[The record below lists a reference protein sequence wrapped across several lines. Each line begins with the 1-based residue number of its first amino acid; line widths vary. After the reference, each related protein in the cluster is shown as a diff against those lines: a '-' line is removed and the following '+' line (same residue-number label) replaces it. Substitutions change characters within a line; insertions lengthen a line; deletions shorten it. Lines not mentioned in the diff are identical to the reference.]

1 MKATKLSVALVCAL
15 SALSAFCAAAPAS
28 HAAEITLSE
37 LDELSDPREFRVE
50 PLMAVRHSD
59 DSAESLYRLGRHHQ
73 QANRLEEAAGAYRAA
88 LQKDEDHIEARN
100 ALATIYFAQKD
111 MIAAMSEFKT
121 ILQQRPGLSHVHS
134 NLGYAYMLEEN
145 YAAAMPELA
154 QAIIIDPT
162 NARAFGNLTLAYERL
177 GAMVKEGQARPAAT
191 AGAAA
196 EAMQAG
202 DVQPLQAAEITQE
215 AQAVQTVQTVQ
226 TVQAVEEA
234 VKAAQTGTEEEKKDG
249 MAAVPARIELAKA
262 EPQGGIAVVIANGTR
277 DETMA
282 GRIADGLRRNGVN
295 VSRMTDLAPYR
306 QQRTVILYRD
316 GYRKEALELSRMFAV
331 PPAVVN
337 NTRTRDAADA
347 STVRLVLGKR
357 SAQADVRTTGTQLA
371 SAR

>member
-28 HAAEITLSE
+28 HAAGITLSE

-50 PLMAVRHSD
+50 PFMAVRHSD
-59 DSAESLYRLGRHHQ
+59 DGAESLYRLGRHHQ
-73 QANRLEEAAGAYRAA
+73 QANRLEEAASAYRAA
-88 LQKDEDHIEARN
+88 LQKDEGHIEARN

-111 MIAAMSEFKT
+111 MVAAMSEFKT
-121 ILQQRPGLSHVHS
+121 ILQQQPGISHVHS

-177 GAMVKEGQARPAAT
+177 GAMVKEGRARPEPT

-196 EAMQAG
+196 
-202 DVQPLQAAEITQE
+202 QAAQADDARPVQIEQA
-215 AQAVQTVQTVQ
+215 AQ
-226 TVQAVEEA
+226 
-234 VKAAQTGTEEEKKDG
+234 AAQTGPEQAKTDG
-249 MAAVPARIELAKA
+249 VAAEPAKIELAKA
-262 EPQGGIAVVIANGTR
+262 ETQGGIAVVIANGTR

>member
-15 SALSAFCAAAPAS
+15 SALSAFCATAPAS

-37 LDELSDPREFRVE
+37 LDELSEPREFRVE
-50 PLMAVRHSD
+50 PFMAVRHSD

-73 QANRLEEAAGAYRAA
+73 QANRLEEAADAYRAA
-88 LQKDEDHIEARN
+88 LQKDEAHIESRN

-111 MIAAMSEFKT
+111 MVAAMSEFKT
-121 ILQQRPGLSHVHS
+121 ILLQQPGLSHVHS
-134 NLGYAYMLEEN
+134 NLGYAYMLEKN

-177 GAMVKEGQARPAAT
+177 GAMVKEGRARPDST
-191 AGAAA
+191 SGAAA
-196 EAMQAG
+196 KAARADDAQPVQAA
-202 DVQPLQAAEITQE
+202 QAQQAAEEQQ
-215 AQAVQTVQTVQ
+215 AVQAVQTGPEQDKT
-226 TVQAVEEA
+226 
-234 VKAAQTGTEEEKKDG
+234 DG
-249 MAAVPARIELAKA
+249 IADEPAKIALAKA
-262 EPQGGIAVVIANGTR
+262 ETQGGIAVVIANGTR

-347 STVRLVLGKR
+347 SAVRLVLGKR
-357 SAQADVRTTGTQLA
+357 SAQADVRTTGTLLA